1 MEVAQ
6 MEQARFICLIL
17 FLGVSYGKQNGSS
30 LCPTKNNRE
39 KCCSGYRMIN
49 KTCTE
54 CIGFFGEDCMSPCPL
69 NFYGVNCDSE
79 CNCTEGEKCNPYVG
93 CLHITSDNRNNT
105 GTDLDFPIHNESCTL
120 LLKLVLILGGSQIIL
135 LVFCFSVLLL
145 KCCRLPPQNTKQNTE
160 RREISSTTQQTE
172 IRTNH
177 SPVAERSWNNINTRL
192 DSRETNANDHHYD
205 RVHLTVEEKCGMK
218 SNHRSLDSNTY
229 FTLQPMR

>member
-93 CLHITSDNRNNT
+93 CLHITFAGFHHKILNKIQKEGKLAAPHNKQKYEQT
-105 GTDLDFPIHNESCTL
+105 IHL
-120 LLKLVLILGGSQIIL
+120 
-135 LVFCFSVLLL
+135 
-145 KCCRLPPQNTKQNTE
+145 
-160 RREISSTTQQTE
+160 
-172 IRTNH
+172 
-177 SPVAERSWNNINTRL
+177 
-192 DSRETNANDHHYD
+192 
-205 RVHLTVEEKCGMK
+205 
-218 SNHRSLDSNTY
+218 
-229 FTLQPMR
+229 